1 VQPVREPKR
10 AARSQIRAGNRARNR
25 RSAEQMVVE
34 LKQRLREIS
43 DLNAAADVLNWD
55 QATYMPEG
63 GAHARGRQ
71 RAVLNRLAHERAIEP
86 ALGRLIDA
94 LARHGESLPYDCDDA
109 SLIRVAHRDYLKK
122 IKIPSNH
129 VARAATHCSA
139 AYDAWTRAR
148 PANDFAT
155 MEPYL
160 ERTLDLSR
168 EYSSY
173 FAPYR
178 HVADPHI
185 DDADEGM
192 TAAAIRT
199 LFDELKHEL
208 VPLVHATC
216 ELPAVDDSSLRQT
229 FAKPAQFDFAQH
241 VAKCL
246 GYDLKRGRL
255 DLTHHPFCTRFSA
268 GDVRITTRINEN
280 DLGDALFSTLH
291 EAGHAMYEQAV
302 DAGLDATPLGQG
314 VSAGIHESQS
324 RLWENVV
331 GRSRG
336 FWEHF
341 YPRLQ
346 RIFAEQLSGVPLAAF
361 HRAIN
366 KVARSLIRTDADEQT
381 YNLHITLRFDL
392 ELKMLEGELRVR
404 DLPEAW
410 HEAMRANIGIAPA
423 DDRDGC
429 LQDAHWY
436 SGYIGGRFH
445 SYAIGNILA
454 AQFYAAAVKAYPD
467 IPHETANGQFGTLH
481 TWLRDNLYRH
491 GSKFAPNDLVKRATG
506 AAMQMRPYLDYLHEK
521 YGALYRLPTGSV

>member
-1 VQPVREPKR
+1 MTAGKPV
-10 AARSQIRAGNRARNR
+10 RNR
-25 RSAEQMVVE
+25 RSAEQMLVE

-43 DLNAAADVLNWD
+43 DLNAAGDVLNWD

-63 GAHARGRQ
+63 GAPARGRQ
-71 RAVLNRLAHERAIEP
+71 RAMLNHLAHERAIEP

-94 LARHGESLPYDCDDA
+94 LARYGESLPYDCDDA
-109 SLIRVAHRDYLKK
+109 SLIRVARREYLKK
-122 IKIPSNH
+122 IKIPSDH
-129 VARAATHCSA
+129 VARAAVHCSA

-155 MEPYL
+155 MVPYL
-160 ERTLDLSR
+160 ERTLELSR

-173 FAPYR
+173 SAPYN

-192 TAAAIRT
+192 TTTSIRT
-199 LFDELKHEL
+199 LFDELKREL
-208 VPLVHATC
+208 VPLVQAIC
-216 ELPAVDDSSLRQT
+216 EQPAVDDSILRQT
-229 FAKPAQFDFAQH
+229 FAKPAQFDFALH
-241 VAKCL
+241 VAQCL

-255 DLTHHPFCTRFSA
+255 DLTRHPFCARFSA

-280 DLGDALFSTLH
+280 DLGDALFSTRH

-302 DAGLDATPLGQG
+302 DAALDGTPLGQG
-314 VSAGIHESQS
+314 VSAGVHESQS

-331 GRSRG
+331 GRSHG

-341 YPRLQ
+341 YPMLQ
-346 RIFAEQLSGVPLAAF
+346 RIFADQLSGVPLAAF
-361 HRAIN
+361 YRAIN
-366 KVARSLIRTDADEQT
+366 KVARSLIRTDADELT

-392 ELKMLEGELRVR
+392 ELKMLQGELRVR

-410 HEAMRANIGIAPA
+410 HAAMRANLGIAPS

-454 AQFYAAAVKAYPD
+454 AQFYAAVLKMHPD
-467 IPHETANGQFGTLH
+467 IPHEIGKGAFGTLH
-481 TWLRDNLYRH
+481 TWLRENLYRH
-491 GSKFAPNDLVKRATG
+491 GGKFAPNDLVTRATG

-521 YGALYRLPTGSV
+521 YGALCRLQTGSD